1 MYSDNQKKMEKKD
14 EIIAIFGEMGLST
27 LHNCCVSW
35 QIGLLSYNFILKVVF
50 LLQSVHNN
58 FVSCSLNFQVNKLHS
73 KSRLLLQSV
82 LGDQAFKINITHKF
96 PIFEKISPVKNY
108 PKVCL
113 FSLWRKRISQKLCTT
128 SPPLPNIIYG
138 VYNVHIWPWYLPCMN
153 LTIATGWNLKIKYW
167 SMLPIKL

>member
-1 MYSDNQKKMEKKD
+1 MSSFYRAFT
-14 EIIAIFGEMGLST
+14 ITLSHAHWT
-27 LHNCCVSW
+27 FKLT
-35 QIGLLSYNFILKVVF
+35 NFILKVVF
-50 LLQSVHNN
+50 SY
-58 FVSCSLNFQVNKLHS
+58 K
-73 KSRLLLQSV
+73 SV

-138 VYNVHIWPWYLPCMN
+138 VYNVHVWPWYLPCMN

-167 SMLPIKL
+167 SMLPIKLLML